1 MAVSS
6 QLSAFSHA
14 VESLRASRYDLKEL
28 TAESPDVN
36 ETFLA
41 IINPAAGGGRCRE
54 RVGAA
59 LDRLRAAG
67 ITLET
72 AETRA
77 AGDATRIA
85 REAYGR
91 GYRKFLAVGGDGT
104 SHEIVNGLFPESSS
118 QLSAISAQENP
129 HAEDQIPT
137 LGFLP
142 LGTGNSFLR
151 DFEDLA
157 SGKSGLEHA
166 MQALEARRSRACDV
180 FCLAHKEGAI
190 YYTNL
195 LSVGFTADV
204 AALRHRR
211 FLGLGQFGYLLSI
224 FLCLARLDRRPFPLR
239 VEGQREFD
247 SRRCL
252 FLTFNNSKF
261 TGGTMMIAP
270 DAVTDDGL
278 IEYVR
283 WGPIGRLGLI
293 RNLATLYDGTHTRHP
308 LAERQAV
315 RRVEFQL
322 EGPVDVMV
330 DGEVLT
336 LECRTIEVL
345 PSALRVVV

>member
-1 MAVSS
+1 
-6 QLSAFSHA
+6 
-14 VESLRASRYDLKEL
+14 
-28 TAESPDVN
+28 VN

-41 IINPAAGGGRCRE
+41 IINPAAGGGRCGE
-54 RVGAA
+54 RVGSA

-67 ITLET
+67 IVLET
-72 AETRA
+72 AETHA

-85 REAYGR
+85 RDAYGR
-91 GYRKFLAVGGDGT
+91 GYRKFLSVGGDGT
-104 SHEIVNGLFPESSS
+104 SFEIVNGLFPESRENTS
-118 QLSAISAQENP
+118 QVLGVRSQGVSGG
-129 HAEDQIPT
+129 AEDQVPT

-157 SGKSGLEHA
+157 SGKTGLEHA
-166 MQALEARRSRACDV
+166 MQALEARRSRPCDV
-180 FCLAHKEGAI
+180 MRLVHKDGAI

-195 LSVGFTADV
+195 LSMGFAADV

-211 FLGLGQFGYLLSI
+211 FLSLGQAGYLLSI
-224 FLCLARLDRRPFPLR
+224 FLCLARLERRPFPVR
-239 VEGQREFD
+239 FEGEQEFD
-247 SRRCL
+247 ARRCL

-283 WGPIGRLGLI
+283 WGPIGRVGLI

-308 LAERQAV
+308 LAERHAV

-322 EGPVDVMV
+322 EAPVDVMV
-330 DGEVLT
+330 DGEVLR
-336 LECRTIEVL
+336 LECRSIEVL
-345 PSALRVVV
+345 PAALRVAV

>member
-1 MAVSS
+1 MS
-6 QLSAFSHA
+6 
-14 VESLRASRYDLKEL
+14 
-28 TAESPDVN
+28 

-41 IINPAAGGGRCRE
+41 IINPAAGGGRCGE
-54 RVGAA
+54 RVGSA
-59 LDRLRAAG
+59 LNRLRSAG
-67 ITLET
+67 IVIET

-104 SHEIVNGLFPESSS
+104 SYEIVNGIIPESRS
-118 QLSAISAQENP
+118 QVSGVRLSDE
-129 HAEDQIPT
+129 QIPT

-151 DFEDLA
+151 DFVEGRSSQD
-157 SGKSGLEHA
+157 GLEHA
-166 MQALEARRSRACDV
+166 MQALAARRSRPCDV
-180 FCLAHKEGAI
+180 LQLTHKDGTI

-195 LSVGFTADV
+195 LSVGFAANV
-204 AALRHRR
+204 AALRHRH
-211 FLGLGQFGYLLSI
+211 FQGLGQFGYLLSI
-224 FLCLARLDRRPFPLR
+224 FLCLARLDRRPFPVR
-239 VEGQREFD
+239 FDGQQEFD
-247 SRRCL
+247 RRRCL

-315 RRVEFQL
+315 RRVDFQL
-322 EGPVDVMV
+322 DGPVDVMV

-336 LECRTIEVL
+336 VECRTIEVL

>member
-1 MAVSS
+1 M
-6 QLSAFSHA
+6 
-14 VESLRASRYDLKEL
+14 
-28 TAESPDVN
+28 N

-41 IINPAAGGGRCRE
+41 IINPAAGGGRCGE

-67 ITLET
+67 IMLET
-72 AETRA
+72 AETSA
-77 AGDATRIA
+77 AGHATQIA

-104 SHEIVNGLFPESSS
+104 SYEIVNGLFPESGS
-118 QLSAISAQENP
+118 QEGRSQVSGVGSQWASGGAENQI
-129 HAEDQIPT
+129 EDQIPT

-151 DFEDLA
+151 DFEDGA
-157 SGKSGLEHA
+157 SGICGLAHA
-166 MQALEARRSRACDV
+166 MQALEAQRSRPCDV
-180 FCLAHKEGAI
+180 MRLTHKDGAI
-190 YYTNL
+190 YYMNL
-195 LSVGFTADV
+195 LSVGFAADV

-211 FLGLGQFGYLLSI
+211 FQGLGQFGYLLSI
-224 FLCLARLDRRPFPLR
+224 FLCLARLDRRPFPVRL
-239 VEGQREFD
+239 EGQRDFD

-283 WGPIGRLGLI
+283 WGPIGRMGLI

-322 EGPVDVMV
+322 DGPVDVMV

>member
-1 MAVSS
+1 M
-6 QLSAFSHA
+6 
-14 VESLRASRYDLKEL
+14 
-28 TAESPDVN
+28 N

-41 IINPAAGGGRCRE
+41 IINPAAGGGRCGR

-59 LDRLRAAG
+59 LDRLRRAG
-67 ITLET
+67 IALET
-72 AETRA
+72 AETSA
-77 AGDATRIA
+77 VGHATQIA
-85 REAYGR
+85 REAYAR

-104 SHEIVNGLFPESSS
+104 TYEIVNGLFPESWS
-118 QLSAISAQENP
+118 QVLGVRSQGVSGG
-129 HAEDQIPT
+129 AEDQIPT

-151 DFEDLA
+151 DFADGT
-157 SGKSGLEHA
+157 SSKGSLEHA
-166 MQALEARRSRACDV
+166 MRALEARRSRACDV
-180 FCLAHKEGAI
+180 LRLTHKDGAI

-195 LSVGFTADV
+195 LSLGFTADV

-211 FLGLGQFGYLLSI
+211 FLGLGRFGYLLSI
-224 FLCLARLDRRPFPLR
+224 FLCLARLDRRPFPVR
-239 VEGQREFD
+239 MEGQEEFD
-247 SRRCL
+247 ARRCL

-270 DAVTDDGL
+270 DAVIDDGL
-278 IEYVR
+278 IEFVR

-308 LAERQAV
+308 LAERQAAS
-315 RRVEFQL
+315 RVEFQL
-322 EGPVDVMV
+322 DRPVDVMV

>member
-1 MAVSS
+1 M
-6 QLSAFSHA
+6 
-14 VESLRASRYDLKEL
+14 
-28 TAESPDVN
+28 N

-41 IINPAAGGGRCRE
+41 IINPAAGGGRCGE

-67 ITLET
+67 IMLET
-72 AETRA
+72 AETSA
-77 AGDATRIA
+77 AGHATQIA
-85 REAYGR
+85 REAYER

-104 SHEIVNGLFPESSS
+104 SYEIINGLFPESGS
-118 QLSAISAQENP
+118 QENRSQVSGFRSQGVLA
-129 HAEDQIPT
+129 AEDQIEDRIPT

-180 FCLAHKEGAI
+180 LRLTHKEGTI

-195 LSVGFTADV
+195 LSVGFAADV

-211 FLGLGQFGYLLSI
+211 FLGLGQAGYLLSI
-224 FLCLARLDRRPFPLR
+224 FLCLARLDRRPFPVRL
-239 VEGQREFD
+239 EGQREFD

-278 IEYVR
+278 IEY
-283 WGPIGRLGLI
+283 
-293 RNLATLYDGTHTRHP
+293 
-308 LAERQAV
+308 
-315 RRVEFQL
+315 
-322 EGPVDVMV
+322 
-330 DGEVLT
+330 
-336 LECRTIEVL
+336 
-345 PSALRVVV
+345 